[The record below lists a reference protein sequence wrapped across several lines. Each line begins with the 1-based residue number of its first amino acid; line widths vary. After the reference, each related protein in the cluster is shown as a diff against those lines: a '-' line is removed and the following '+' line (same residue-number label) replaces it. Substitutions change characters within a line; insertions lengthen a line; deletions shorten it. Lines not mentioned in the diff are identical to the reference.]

1 MKLHIINPNSSS
13 QLTASIA
20 QCAQRVV
27 SSGTSVTAVNPLAGP
42 AVIEGSYDEALA
54 TYHLVEEVVRAERED
69 QPDAYVIACF
79 GDPGLDAVKE
89 LTEKPVVG
97 IAEAAIHLS
106 SFIGATF
113 SIVSTLPRVRNHL
126 RTLVHRSGAT
136 DRLASIKTPD
146 LGVLA
151 FHEDGDK
158 AQATLEQAA
167 REAVRDDG
175 AEAIVLGCAGMSG
188 LARRL
193 SAELQVPVID
203 PVEAACRV
211 AESLVAL
218 GYGTSKA
225 NTYEPPT
232 QKVYNS

>member
-1 MKLHIINPNSSS
+1 MQLYIINPNSSPE
-13 QLTASIA
+13 LTASIA
-20 QCAQRVV
+20 LAARQVV
-27 SSGTSVTAVNPLAGP
+27 SPGTTVTAVNPSSGP

-54 TYHLVEEVVRAERED
+54 TYHLVEEVVRAEREYK
-69 QPDAYVIACF
+69 PDAYVIACF

-126 RTLVHRSGAT
+126 LGLVRRSGAT

-158 AQATLEQAA
+158 AQTTLEQAA

-175 AEAIVLGCAGMSG
+175 AEAIVLGCAGMTG

-193 SAELQVPVID
+193 SEELQVPVID

-211 AESLVAL
+211 AESLAVL

-225 NTYEPPT
+225 NTYEIPT
-232 QKVYNS
+232 EKIYN